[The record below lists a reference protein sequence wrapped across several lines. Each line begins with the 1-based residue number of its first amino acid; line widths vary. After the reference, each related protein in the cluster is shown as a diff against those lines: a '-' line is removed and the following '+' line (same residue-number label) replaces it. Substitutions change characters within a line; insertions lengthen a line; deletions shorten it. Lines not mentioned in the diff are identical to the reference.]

1 MLIWESQT
9 VNAELSISVQKLL
22 FSGVCTD
29 AFKQSIN
36 LSSALGYSWGFFWM
50 LNDNY
55 SGLCYA
61 HTSVFLLCLLKGME
75 MPKRQSSTSACA
87 VQWNVVLRGRG
98 KSSAF
103 AVLWALPR
111 AWTIEQEMI
120 HFISYAI
127 AYHELTPTI
136 VVSSALMTAFK
147 HQHLIGEMIPVC
159 RISNIIAFT
168 LHSTGNILLTYNPF
182 L

>member
-1 MLIWESQT
+1 M
-9 VNAELSISVQKLL
+9 
-22 FSGVCTD
+22 CTD

-36 LSSALGYSWGFFWM
+36 LSSALGYSWGLFWM

-98 KSSAF
+98 KSAF

-136 VVSSALMTAFK
+136 VVSSASL
-147 HQHLIGEMIPVC
+147 LSS
-159 RISNIIAFT
+159 ISA
-168 LHSTGNILLTYNPF
+168 LLGRWSLFAGSQTSPLSPYIQLAIFYWPTTPSCNP
-182 L
+182 